1 VKTKTISL
9 TRRHLMLAGIA
20 GAAAPAL
27 GLAETGAPPTG
38 AAALSQISIHAGDTL
53 LVSGRVVDAAGK
65 PLPGSRVELL
75 QHGIAGAADG
85 DGRFVLSA
93 KTARKS
99 RGVLCRVSHGDRSRV
114 TYLAFE
120 RKHRG
125 RRDGIAILDR
135 DERGTWRTT
144 CGLTV
149 V

>member
-1 VKTKTISL
+1 MKTKTISL
-9 TRRHLMLAGIA
+9 TRRQLMLAGIA

-27 GLAETGAPPTG
+27 GLADTGASSSG
-38 AAALSQISIHAGDTL
+38 ATLSQVSIRAGETL
-53 LVSGRVVDAAGK
+53 LVSGRVVDASGQA
-65 PLPGSRVELL
+65 LPGSRVELL

-93 KTARKS
+93 KAARSS
-99 RGVLCRVSHGDRSRV
+99 RGVLCRVSHGDRSHV

-120 RKHRG
+120 RKHRS
-125 RRDGIAILDR
+125 RRDGIAVLDR
-135 DERGTWRTT
+135 DDRGTWRTT